1 MDRYKHKKW
10 KKSTSL
16 LTTVLK
22 RLMSNSKSF
31 SLPTQKLDD
40 NITEDSLLNQLED
53 KNKQLAALRK
63 KLAEQSQ
70 ETSDL
75 QEQFSKK
82 LAKQSQ
88 EILDLQEQLSNQ
100 EKLTLKAQ
108 KKTRNNS
115 EPFKVPH
122 NSPEETHNATEVK
135 VMTINSFLEISDH
148 DTNSS
153 SESDTS
159 SKNPMGSTGS
169 APPDDASKHSP
180 TRTTGFAPPE
190 DDGNATPED
199 DGNATPEDDGNAPPE
214 DNGASDYSPSSTRS
228 EPDTPSKIEYCA
240 CGHVRTR
247 YCGDNDH
254 NWKNRQ
260 CSRKRMA
267 RDDGNKK
274 PAKIQRV
281 K

>member
-16 LTTVLK
+16 LTIVLK

-53 KNKQLAALRK
+53 KNEQLAALR
-63 KLAEQSQ
+63 
-70 ETSDL
+70 
-75 QEQFSKK
+75 KK

-108 KKTRNNS
+108 KKNRNNS

-153 SESDTS
+153 SESDTN
-159 SKNPMGSTGS
+159 SKNPMGST

-190 DDGNATPED
+190 DDGNA
-199 DGNATPEDDGNAPPE
+199 PPE
-214 DNGASDYSPSSTRS
+214 DRGGSDYSPSSTRS
-228 EPDTPSKIEYCA
+228 EPDTPSKIECCA
-240 CGHVRTR
+240 CAHVRTR
-247 YCGDNDH
+247 YCGDNDD

-274 PAKIQRV
+274 PTKRQRV